1 MPVKVKYSRYLFTFN
16 GNIKPSQFPGGEE
29 ALKQRYALCGE
40 MLRKKHIEPLLYIL
54 KKGDT
59 FGQHVLDVEVDYAI
73 EKNSRGFWHCHAY
86 CAIKHTT
93 SLRAQYAVIKARMVK
108 ILGVKNG
115 HFDAKLLGKDSG
127 QSIADVRAYI
137 HKGGQGL
144 KGRATQEGVVVSQDG
159 GQQQ

>member
-40 MLRKKHIEPLLYIL
+40 MLRKKHIKPLLYIL

-59 FGQHVLDVEVDYAI
+59 FGQHVLDVEVDYAV

-86 CAIKHTT
+86 CSVKHTT

-108 ILGVKNG
+108 ILGIKNG
-115 HFDAKLLGKDSG
+115 HFDAKLLGKDNG
-127 QSIADVRAYI
+127 QSISDVRAYI
-137 HKGGQGL
+137 HKGKSAKGKKVVDGELQQG
-144 KGRATQEGVVVSQDG
+144 E
-159 GQQQ
+159 